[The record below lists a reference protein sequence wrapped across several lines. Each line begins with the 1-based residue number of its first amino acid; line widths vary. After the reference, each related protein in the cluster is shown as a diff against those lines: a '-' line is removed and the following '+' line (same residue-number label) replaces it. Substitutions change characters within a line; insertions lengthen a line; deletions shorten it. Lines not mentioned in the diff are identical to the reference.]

1 MTTPVKADVDA
12 ATQDTLIGLA
22 VGDQRVLEEVL
33 AFRESEQASTGL
45 DARTFSLVKIAAL
58 IALDAPPASYLW
70 GQRAGRGGHAAGHAR
85 RAACDLAA
93 GRRAQGDG
101 GRPRTHTGPRPRAAA
116 RGIGERTEF
125 AGSIGFQE
133 AEIMRRRRP
142 LMRAAV
148 IGGGAYAVGRHNANR
163 NAEQAQQEDQQNAQI
178 NDLQQQQAA
187 APPPPPQ
194 QAYAPPPP
202 EAAPAAGPSLL
213 DQLNQLDALH
223 QSGALTDNEFT
234 AAKAKLLSS

>member
-1 MTTPVKADVDA
+1 
-12 ATQDTLIGLA
+12 
-22 VGDQRVLEEVL
+22 
-33 AFRESEQASTGL
+33 
-45 DARTFSLVKIAAL
+45 
-58 IALDAPPASYLW
+58 
-70 GQRAGRGGHAAGHAR
+70 
-85 RAACDLAA
+85 
-93 GRRAQGDG
+93 
-101 GRPRTHTGPRPRAAA
+101 
-116 RGIGERTEF
+116 
-125 AGSIGFQE
+125 
-133 AEIMRRRRP
+133 MRRRRP

-187 APPPPPQ
+187 AP
-194 QAYAPPPP
+194 AAPAAPA
-202 EAAPAAGPSLL
+202 AAPAAGPSLL